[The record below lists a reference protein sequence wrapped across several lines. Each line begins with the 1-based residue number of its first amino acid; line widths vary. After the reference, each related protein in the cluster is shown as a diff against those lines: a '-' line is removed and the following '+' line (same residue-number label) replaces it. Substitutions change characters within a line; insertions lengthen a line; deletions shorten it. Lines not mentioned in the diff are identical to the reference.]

1 MVIEALFWILLPGL
15 VYGLLATLLPD
26 PGPAPW
32 WRRGARRIGARAE
45 RRRARRAER
54 RDARE
59 EARRA
64 ADPRAGWSKGPDPFE
79 ALALQMR
86 LSAVAAQL
94 HELETDPRTFGL
106 GRRMEATLAAY
117 DDLLDQARLMAGVAN
132 APASPGPGVRHR
144 SEPERLADELELAEH
159 GWMW

>member
-26 PGPAPW
+26 PGPPPW
-32 WRRGARRIGARAE
+32 WRRGLRRLRDRS
-45 RRRARRAER
+45 RRRWRSKRG
-54 RDARE
+54 
-59 EARRA
+59 A
-64 ADPRAGWSKGPDPFE
+64 ADGAEPGLRARLLVEPDPFE

-86 LSAVAAQL
+86 LTAVAAQL
-94 HELETDPRTFGL
+94 HQLEADPATFGI

-132 APASPGPGVRHR
+132 APARTGPGLRHR
-144 SEPERLADELELAEH
+144 SEPERMADELELAEH

>member
-26 PGPAPW
+26 PGPPPW
-32 WRRGARRIGARAE
+32 WRRAARRLSAAWGRHRDRRDE
-45 RRRARRAER
+45 RRASRRTARGRP
-54 RDARE
+54 
-59 EARRA
+59 
-64 ADPRAGWSKGPDPFE
+64 PRPTEPDPFE

-94 HELETDPRTFGL
+94 HQLETDPRTFGL

-132 APASPGPGVRHR
+132 APVIPTPGLRRR

-159 GWMW
+159 GWLW